1 MRNDMRQRRQTH
13 QHPKTAAV
21 AMSAASGGVA
31 VVIALVLGLVL
42 ALALGAPDVAL
53 AQMPD
58 LSQMSGRSLP
68 SPDLPTGTVSV
79 RVIRG
84 AITNN
89 VVGAE
94 VRLEGGAHPLSVN
107 TDGSGRAMFPNVMP
121 GSTWLAVV
129 TVDGERLESQ
139 PFVVPSTG
147 GLRVILAAGVAGG
160 KGATGAPGAGG
171 AGAAGAGGNASA
183 GAPAAQGQAQG
194 QPQAAV
200 AGDVLLG
207 SQSRFV
213 IELAEGSIEVYGLL
227 NLGNTHA
234 TPIMPSQ
241 PVVFQ
246 APDNARNLSV
256 LEGSTGQAKA
266 DGNKV
271 TVTGPFAP
279 GETPLQIAYRI
290 PYDGDT
296 LEFAQTLPL
305 TMRQSTVIVR
315 KLGNVRV
322 EMPGVRGQREARFEN
337 RTYIVV
343 SGDRVDADHQLNIRL
358 RGLPHR
364 AAWPRYTALLLALGI
379 TLAGVWLA
387 VQPDRGAQDDT
398 DARALRVRRAGLFDQ
413 LVAVERRFQSQPDDA
428 DLRAKRESLV
438 SEIEDL
444 DDVLASLASEAAAN
458 AGRARTGQVA
468 ADATKAAAAA
478 ETAGEA
484 AAPRPAVR

>member
-1 MRNDMRQRRQTH
+1 ME
-13 QHPKTAAV
+13 HPQP
-21 AMSAASGGVA
+21 SPRLRP
-31 VVIALVLGLVL
+31 VIALVLGMVL
-42 ALALGAPDVAL
+42 ALAVALGAPEVAL

-84 AITNN
+84 AVTNN

-107 TDGSGRAMFPNVMP
+107 TDGSGRAMFPNVTP
-121 GSTWLAVV
+121 GSTWRAVV

-147 GLRVILAAGVAGG
+147 GLRVILAAGVAAG
-160 KGATGAPGAGG
+160 KGATGAGS
-171 AGAAGAGGNASA
+171 AGAAVAGGNASA
-183 GAPAAQGQAQG
+183 GAS
-194 QPQAAV
+194 AAV

-246 APDNARNLSV
+246 APDKARNMSV

-271 TVTGPFAP
+271 IVTGPFAP

-364 AAWPRYTALLLALGI
+364 AAWPRYTALLLALVI

-413 LVAVERRFQSQPDDA
+413 LVAVERRVQSHPDDA

-444 DDVLASLASEAAAN
+444 DDVLASLASEATAN

-468 ADATKAAAAA
+468 ADASKAAAAAAAVSGSA

>member
-1 MRNDMRQRRQTH
+1 MRNHMFAR
-13 QHPKTAAV
+13 
-21 AMSAASGGVA
+21 SAL
-31 VVIALVLGLVL
+31 LVFVGLVL
-42 ALALGAPDVAL
+42 TLVATAHTH

-107 TDGSGRAMFPNVMP
+107 TDGSGRAMFPNVTP
-121 GSTWLAVV
+121 GSTWKAVV

-147 GLRVILAAGVAGG
+147 GIRVILAAGVAGG
-160 KGATGAPGAGG
+160 KGATGAAG
-171 AGAAGAGGNASA
+171 AGAAGAAGGGGNASA
-183 GAPAAQGQAQG
+183 GAP
-194 QPQAAV
+194 AAV

-246 APDNARNLSV
+246 APANARNMSV

-271 TVTGPFAP
+271 VVTGPFPP

-290 PYDGDT
+290 PYDSDT

-364 AAWPRYTALLLALGI
+364 AAWPRYTALLLALVI

-413 LVAVERRFQSQPDDA
+413 LVAVERRVQSHPDDA

-444 DDVLASLASEAAAN
+444 DDVLGSLASEATAN

-478 ETAGEA
+478 VSGSAETAGEA

>member
-1 MRNDMRQRRQTH
+1 
-13 QHPKTAAV
+13 
-21 AMSAASGGVA
+21 MSAASGGVA
-31 VVIALVLGLVL
+31 VVIALVLGLAV
-42 ALALGAPDVAL
+42 ALGAPDVAL

-107 TDGSGRAMFPNVMP
+107 TDGSGRAMFPNVTP
-121 GSTWLAVV
+121 GSTWRAVV

-160 KGATGAPGAGG
+160 KGATGAAGAGG

-183 GAPAAQGQAQG
+183 GAPAAQRQAQA
-194 QPQAAV
+194 QAAV
-200 AGDVLLG
+200 PGDVLLG

-227 NLGNTHA
+227 NLGNTRA

-246 APDNARNLSV
+246 APDNARNMSV

-266 DGNKV
+266 DGNRV

-364 AAWPRYTALLLALGI
+364 AAWPRYTALLLALVI

-413 LVAVERRFQSQPDDA
+413 LVAVERRFQSHPDDA

-444 DDVLASLASEAAAN
+444 DDVLASLASEATAN

-478 ETAGEA
+478 VSGSAETAGEA